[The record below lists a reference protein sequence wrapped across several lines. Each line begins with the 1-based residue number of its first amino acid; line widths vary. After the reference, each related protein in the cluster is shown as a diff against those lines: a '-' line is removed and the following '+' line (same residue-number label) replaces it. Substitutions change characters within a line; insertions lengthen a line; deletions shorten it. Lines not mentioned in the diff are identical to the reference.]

1 MVKTYLCSPGKRT
14 DSVIRSMCF
23 VSFTYSCVVFGLAGW
38 WLCLSSWQLVLLGN
52 YMRRQY
58 RPTRITRLVD
68 FRQPIES
75 WRARIIHSELPGWFC
90 KFTFQDGRLTLLT
103 MLLCLW
109 CSYGLIVGKSCY
121 PRIVF
126 LALLYKD
133 VEHKPLLPH
142 PLALWWCHCV
152 ALKRIERLFVV
163 EWGWLSWGVA
173 LSPLAKLSS
182 TCTLVDVIV

>member
-1 MVKTYLCSPGKRT
+1 MAKTYLCSPGKRT

-23 VSFTYSCVVFGLAGW
+23 VSFTYSCVDFGLAGR
-38 WLCLSSWQLVLLGN
+38 WLCWQLVLLGN
-52 YMRRQY
+52 YRRRQY

-68 FRQPIES
+68 FPQPIES
-75 WRARIIHSELPGWFC
+75 WRARIIHSEIHGWFRC
-90 KFTFQDGRLTLLT
+90 GLLVGR
-103 MLLCLW
+103 
-109 CSYGLIVGKSCY
+109 SCY

-133 VEHKPLLPH
+133 VEHKPPPLLPH
-142 PLALWWCHCV
+142 PLDLWWCHCV
-152 ALKRIERLFVV
+152 AVKIIERLFVV